1 VLRSSP
7 GRPALAVVAALA
19 VALVVPA
26 TAATAATATTAAPTA
41 AAGPTS
47 TAAAAPTPAT
57 TPAPAPAALAPVAQ
71 PVTGAAGIAAN
82 AARLRAATP
91 AQVFAGGPYVQA
103 DGVAAKAATQLA
115 AAGRTNEAAAART
128 IARYPVAIW
137 LGSWYD
143 DAMLVKTIQRTLT
156 AAERTGTTPVF
167 VTYDIPGRD
176 CGGYSGGGQA
186 DPKAYLARN
195 QLVASTL
202 AGHRAVV
209 VVEPDALGHISNC
222 PALAASREATLAAAV
237 TAFTAAGVPSY
248 LDAGNENWVKPAV
261 MAERLRAAGVDRARG
276 FSTNVSNY
284 YALTGERAYGD
295 ALSRLTGGARYVVDT
310 SRNARGWL
318 GTWCNAV
325 GAGLGA
331 PPAASDGSTAFD
343 AQLWIKTPGA
353 SDGPCNG
360 GPAAGTWFPAYA
372 VALVRN
378 RA

>member
-1 VLRSSP
+1 MPRTSSRR
-7 GRPALAVVAALA
+7 RPSLVVAAL
-19 VALVVPA
+19 VAAL
-26 TAATAATATTAAPTA
+26 
-41 AAGPTS
+41 
-47 TAAAAPTPAT
+47 AAAPAVVSVAPDAADAAT
-57 TPAPAPAALAPVAQ
+57 TPTALAPVAL
-71 PVTGAAGIAAN
+71 PAAGEAGVTAN
-82 AARLRAATP
+82 AARIRAASP
-91 AQVFAGGPYVQA
+91 AQVFAGGPYVQP

-115 AAGRTNEAAAART
+115 AEGRATEAEAART

-137 LGSWYD
+137 LGGWYD

-176 CGGYSGGGQA
+176 CGGHSAGGQA
-186 DPKAYLARN
+186 DPAAYLARN

-284 YALTGERAYGD
+284 YPLAGERAYGD

-353 SDGPCNG
+353 SDGPCGG

>member
-1 VLRSSP
+1 MPRSSP
-7 GRPALAVVAALA
+7 GRASLGVVAALA
-19 VALVVPA
+19 VALLAPPA
-26 TAATAATATTAAPTA
+26 TSAAAAVPPASATSGSAAAATATTT
-41 AAGPTS
+41 TS
-47 TAAAAPTPAT
+47 
-57 TPAPAPAALAPVAQ
+57 LAPVAQ

-82 AARLRAATP
+82 AARIRAASP
-91 AQVFAGGPYVQA
+91 SQVFAGGPHVQA

-115 AAGRTNEAAAART
+115 AAGRTSEAEAART

-137 LGSWYD
+137 LGGWYD
-143 DAMLVKTIQRTLT
+143 DAMLVRTIQRTLA

-176 CGGYSGGGQA
+176 CGGYSGGGQVDA
-186 DPKAYLARN
+186 AAYLARN

-209 VVEPDALGHISNC
+209 VVEPDALGHLSNC
-222 PALAASREATLAAAV
+222 PALAVSREATLAAAV

-284 YALTGERAYGD
+284 YALAGERAYGD

-331 PPAASDGSTAFD
+331 PPAASDGATAFD

-360 GPAAGTWFPAYA
+360 GPAAGRWFPAYA
-372 VALVRN
+372 VALVRD